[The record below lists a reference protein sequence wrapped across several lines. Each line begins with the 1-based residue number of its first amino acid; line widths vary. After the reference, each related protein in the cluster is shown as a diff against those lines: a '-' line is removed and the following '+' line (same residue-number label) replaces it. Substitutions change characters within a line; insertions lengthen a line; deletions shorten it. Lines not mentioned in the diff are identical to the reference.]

1 MGHTMKLLA
10 STMAILAIAFAGS
23 AARAGDED
31 AFTFGQRFA
40 DRNCTW
46 CHGPSV
52 QGFTTAP
59 RLAGQRRQYLENQL
73 LSFKNHARDNP
84 LSQQYMWG
92 AAVAVTPETARAL
105 AAYLSSLEAKSAN
118 DGDDR
123 LAASGETL
131 YRQGSL
137 ASNIPA
143 CVACHGPNGEGVG
156 AIPRL
161 GGLSY
166 HYLKRKLAQW
176 GEGYHAAA
184 LAPMP
189 EVASKLS
196 ATDIEALASYLS
208 FVR

>member
-1 MGHTMKLLA
+1 MNIFT
-10 STMAILAIAFAGS
+10 STIAILAITCAS
-23 AARAGDED
+23 ATALAGDADLVSLGE
-31 AFTFGQRFA
+31 RFA

-46 CHGPSV
+46 CHGPSA

-84 LSQQYMWG
+84 LSKQYMWG
-92 AAVAVTPETARAL
+92 AAVTVTPETARDL
-105 AAYLSSLEAKSAN
+105 AVYLSSLEAQSAN
-118 DGDDR
+118 DGDKS
-123 LAASGETL
+123 LTTTGGTI
-131 YRQGSL
+131 YQQGILS
-137 ASNIPA
+137 SNIPA
-143 CVACHGPNGEGVG
+143 CVACHGPNAEGIG

-166 HYLKRKLAQW
+166 HYLKRKLEQW

-184 LAPMP
+184 MAPMP

-196 ATDIEALASYLS
+196 ANDIEALASYLS
-208 FVR
+208 FIR

>member
-1 MGHTMKLLA
+1 MNIFT
-10 STMAILAIAFAGS
+10 STLTILAIASVS
-23 AARAGDED
+23 ATALAGDVD
-31 AFTFGQRFA
+31 TVSFGQRFV

-46 CHGPSV
+46 CHGPST

-84 LSQQYMWG
+84 LSQQYMWA
-92 AAVAVTPETARAL
+92 AAVTVSPETARNL
-105 AAYLSSLEAKSAN
+105 AAYLSSLEAQSAN
-118 DGDDR
+118 DGDKS
-123 LAASGETL
+123 LTATGETI
-131 YRQGSL
+131 YQQGIQG
-137 ASNIPA
+137 SNIPA
-143 CVACHGPNGEGVG
+143 CVACHGPKAEGVG

-166 HYLKRKLAQW
+166 YYLRRKLGQW

-189 EVASKLS
+189 EVANKLS
-196 ATDIEALASYLS
+196 ANDIEALASYLS

>member
-1 MGHTMKLLA
+1 MNIFTSA
-10 STMAILAIAFAGS
+10 MAIIAIASVSASAFANEADTAS
-23 AARAGDED
+23 I
-31 AFTFGQRFA
+31 GQRFA

-46 CHGPSV
+46 CHGPSA

-73 LSFKNHARDNP
+73 LSFKNHSRDNP

-92 AAVAVTPETARAL
+92 AAVTVTPETARDL
-105 AAYLSSLEAKSAN
+105 AAYLSSLDAQAAN
-118 DGDDR
+118 DGDTK
-123 LAASGETL
+123 LTSTGQAI
-131 YRQGSL
+131 YQQGILS
-137 ASNIPA
+137 ANIPA

-166 HYLKRKLAQW
+166 YYLKRKLGQW

-196 ATDIEALASYLS
+196 TSDIEALASYLS